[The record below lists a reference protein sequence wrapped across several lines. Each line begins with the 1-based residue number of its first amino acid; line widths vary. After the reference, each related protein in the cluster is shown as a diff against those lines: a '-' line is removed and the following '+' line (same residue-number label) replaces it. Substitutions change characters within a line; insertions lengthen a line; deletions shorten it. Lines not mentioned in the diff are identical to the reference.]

1 MSAADGFMQG
11 AVTSRDGTRIG
22 FRRIGRGPSL
32 VLVQGA
38 MGTARNYDE
47 LARGLA
53 SGSTVYLPDRRGRGM
68 SPKPYTAEHRI
79 ARDVED
85 IDVVLAEAQAS
96 QVFGLSSGAMIVLEA
111 ARTLP
116 RITRAAVYE
125 PPFYAG
131 GVPSDRIARFNAEV
145 EAGDLASALVT
156 AGGIVG
162 LSPLPVRLLPKR
174 FARLFAGA
182 LIRRDGKRSSGYAP
196 FCGLIP
202 AMRYDFAVVAEMD
215 SRIEELRRLSKPML
229 LLSGDKSPAYLRQ
242 AARTVTNMLGDAQ
255 HVELAGLDHSGA
267 WNKDRGGHP
276 EIVAEAL
283 RSFFG

>member
-1 MSAADGFMQG
+1 MSGGDGFVQG
-11 AVTSRDGTRIG
+11 AVTSCDGTRIG
-22 FRRIGRGPSL
+22 FQRIGRGPGL

-47 LARGLA
+47 LARDLA
-53 SGSTVYLPDRRGRGM
+53 GTFTVYLPDRRGRGM
-68 SPKPYTAEHRI
+68 SPKPYAAGHRI

-85 IDVVLAEAQAS
+85 VDAVLAEAETS

-116 RITRAAVYE
+116 RVARAAVYE

-145 EAGDLASALVT
+145 AAGDLASALVT

-174 FARLFAGA
+174 FTRLLTGA
-182 LIRRDGKRSSGYAP
+182 LIRRSDRRSKGYASLRE
-196 FCGLIP
+196 LIP
-202 AMRYDFAVVAEMD
+202 AMRYDFAVVAEMNG
-215 SRIEELRRLSKPML
+215 RMEGLRSLAKPML
-229 LLSGDKSPAYLRQ
+229 LLSANESPAYLRQ
-242 AARTVTNMLGDAQ
+242 AVRAVTDMLGDAR
-255 HVELAGLDHSGA
+255 HVEFAGLDHSGA
-267 WNKDRGGHP
+267 WNRDRGGHP
-276 EIVAEAL
+276 GIVAEAL
-283 RSFFG
+283 RSFFR